1 MNTKML
7 TVRSRVLRVM
17 YRRLVKRKEMLSMSV
32 VFIGCFM
39 KKDSVR
45 RLTIVPVME
54 MKPVKTEK
62 NVSSVFIFSPFLSS
76 RVLLTNF
83 LYSY

>member
-1 MNTKML
+1 MV

-17 YRRLVKRKEMLSMSV
+17 YRRLVKHKEMLSLSV

-45 RLTIVPVME
+45 RLKIVPVIE
-54 MKPVKTEK
+54 MMPVKTEM
-62 NVSSVFIFSPFLSS
+62 NVSSVFIFASS
-76 RVLLTNF
+76 
-83 LYSY
+83 